1 LALLAPFLKGSN
13 AKPAACGVAAA
24 LGFEGPG
31 LDGKPGP
38 KPLGAKPLGAKP
50 LGAALV
56 WEASFEL
63 SCSFRVGRL
72 AVLVADPK
80 CVRSLSQGAKS

>member
-1 LALLAPFLKGSN
+1 MALLAPFLKGSN

-38 KPLGAKPLGAKP
+38 KPLGAKP